1 MRGAWPRESSPRPG
15 SSILITSAP
24 RSARFI
30 AQNGPAS
37 TRLRSSTRMPASGF
51 SSSMKF
57 LSLSDLAP
65 PRTRLLLL
73 RTHRF
78 GRRHDEARLF
88 SRALLLLCEDRPQ
101 LRANQRLEEGDAT
114 HVGAVAQTRG
124 RRRGPSRGLAPPA
137 SRPVA
142 GVIIKPPASRAR

>member
-1 MRGAWPRESSPRPG
+1 MRGANPRESSPRPG
-15 SSILITSAP
+15 SSILMTSAP

-57 LSLSDLAP
+57 LSLSESAP

-73 RTHRF
+73 RAHRF
-78 GRRHDEARLF
+78 GRRHDEARF
-88 SRALLLLCEDRPQ
+88 FARALLLLGEDRPQ
-101 LRANQRLEEGDAT
+101 LRANQRLEESDAA
-114 HVGAVAQTRG
+114 HVGGVAQTRG
-124 RRRGPSRGLAPPA
+124 GRRGPSRGFAPPA
-137 SRPVA
+137 SRHVV
-142 GVIIKPPASRAR
+142 GDILEPPPHRA